1 MTSSSEPENTADDS
15 ISVHSSI
22 PGVPAFTVQSYQTKQ
37 SKYCILIPI
46 INEGERIHHELERA
60 TNAKIPSFGDI
71 IICDGGSTDGSTEE
85 HLLRQYGVNTLLVKT
100 GPGKQG
106 AQLRMGLWWALQRG
120 YDGFITIDGN
130 DKDSIE
136 DVPKFISKLQEG
148 FDFIQGSRF
157 RKGGKAINTPF
168 IRHVALKFMH
178 APLISLSAGQWFT
191 DTTNAYRA
199 YSRHYLKHPEVQPFR
214 DIFQT
219 YELLAYLS
227 VRASQLGLKACEI
240 PVTRAYP
247 PKGKVPTKISFFK
260 GNFNLFATLVKNLF
274 RKYHP

>member
-1 MTSSSEPENTADDS
+1 
-15 ISVHSSI
+15 
-22 PGVPAFTVQSYQTKQ
+22 
-37 SKYCILIPI
+37 
-46 INEGERIHHELERA
+46 
-60 TNAKIPSFGDI
+60 
-71 IICDGGSTDGSTEE
+71 
-85 HLLRQYGVNTLLVKT
+85 
-100 GPGKQG
+100 
-106 AQLRMGLWWALQRG
+106 
-120 YDGFITIDGN
+120 
-130 DKDSIE
+130 
-136 DVPKFISKLQEG
+136 
-148 FDFIQGSRF
+148 
-157 RKGGKAINTPF
+157 
-168 IRHVALKFMH
+168 MH

-199 YSRHYLKHPEVQPFR
+199 YSRHYLEHPEVQPFR

-274 RKYHP
+274 RKYHHKNSPLVNHGFYLSRKRSIRQKYMPLLLCIRRHLGPSPFPVHS